1 MRGKKVFSPRA
12 EDRITENSIMATASL
27 VNRHK
32 QVSKD
37 MVHIHSSS
45 RTFCNMNS
53 VPEKL
58 KMGIRNCLPT
68 NDFPKVPI
76 AGRLKHFSKAW
87 KKLIRDQSILD
98 LVDGYA
104 IPFQRKPSQS
114 KIPFQLATN
123 RE

>member
-1 MRGKKVFSPRA
+1 
-12 EDRITENSIMATASL
+12 
-27 VNRHK
+27 
-32 QVSKD
+32 
-37 MVHIHSSS
+37 
-45 RTFCNMNS
+45 MNS

-58 KMGIRNCLPT
+58 KMGIRKCLPT
-68 NDFPKVPI
+68 NDFPNVPI